1 MGSEMCIRY
10 RLKLRSIENIVKK
23 VKPKIIIHCAGLSRP
38 MNIHEKNITKSID
51 LNIIGTSNITK
62 ICSKYKIKL
71 IYFSTGYVYEGKKGN
86 YSEKDPVKPFNN
98 YGLSKLGGECAVA
111 MYKNSLILRITM
123 TEKPFVHKKAYSNL
137 KSNFMFHEDLVKI
150 LPKIIKQKGI
160 LNVGGKSQSV
170 FSFAKKYNS
179 KVKKIKA
186 KKSSNLPLNQT
197 MNLAKLKKI
206 VTTEKYIGYAHSSE
220 PDKAQFY
227 VTDPVNGEPA
237 TFGNGTQITILAESK
252 EAVEKFYEIA
262 MSKGAVDEGAP
273 GVRSDGNYYAYI
285 RDMDGNKIAAK
296 KNLK

>member
-1 MGSEMCIRY
+1 MYKGKILVTGGEGRFAKVLKEKNKILNLHFATKKNCNI
-10 RLKLRSIENIVKK
+10 LKLRSIENIVKK

-123 TEKPFVHKKAYSNL
+123 TEKPFVHNKAYSNL

-197 MNLAKLKKI
+197 MNLAKSKKI
-206 VTTEKYIGYAHSSE
+206 V
-220 PDKAQFY
+220 
-227 VTDPVNGEPA
+227 
-237 TFGNGTQITILAESK
+237 
-252 EAVEKFYEIA
+252 
-262 MSKGAVDEGAP
+262 
-273 GVRSDGNYYAYI
+273 R
-285 RDMDGNKIAAK
+285 
-296 KNLK
+296 